1 MEKIKCKEET
11 ILTLDEFYDYIDKN
25 LGFDRK
31 TVILNIDGKE
41 VIRY

>member
-11 ILTLDEFYDYIDKN
+11 ILTLDKLYDYIDKTR
-25 LGFDRK
+25 GFDRK
-31 TVILNIDGKE
+31 TVIIKIDGEE